1 MRVAAAILL
10 LALAGWR
17 EKQPDP
23 EAVLTCMSSQ
33 PNRDDYSQVTRCE
46 PLGKNERI
54 AGTWFVAFET
64 SLFKEGHASKG
75 DRLTEYH
82 RLIVPT
88 TIGEAVHKIDAKGY
102 AAYEVVFVGRRSLLQ
117 LPSEPRTFVA
127 DKIVSMRRVQ
137 VQLPPVR

>member
-54 AGTWFVAFET
+54 AGTWFVRWG
-64 SLFKEGHASKG
+64 L
-75 DRLTEYH
+75 R
-82 RLIVPT
+82 RP
-88 TIGEAVHKIDAKGY
+88 
-102 AAYEVVFVGRRSLLQ
+102 GRFSSGSGLL
-117 LPSEPRTFVA
+117 
-127 DKIVSMRRVQ
+127 
-137 VQLPPVR
+137 